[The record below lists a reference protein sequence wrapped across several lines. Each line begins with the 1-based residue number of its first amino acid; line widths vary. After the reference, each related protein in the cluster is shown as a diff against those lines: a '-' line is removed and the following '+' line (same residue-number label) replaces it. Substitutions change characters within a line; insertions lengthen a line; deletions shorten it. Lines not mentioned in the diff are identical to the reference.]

1 MKKKEISTYLI
12 TSERIVS
19 GAEERK
25 GLGVVLYHFFFFLAR
40 ETETPDGED
49 VPLARAT

>member
-25 GLGVVLYHFFFFLAR
+25 GLGIVLYHFFFFFF
-40 ETETPDGED
+40 
-49 VPLARAT
+49 